1 MKNTI
6 SLFCFYKYS
15 CSFSQYAQ
23 HSHLSLDIPNITLSK
38 GFKEK
43 NIRKNMERKSCC
55 GGRSY
60 VSSPCTTQ
68 PKKEP
73 VVSPKKE
80 EDVKKETAEDVK
92 GSSTCGAAAAV
103 KSPKAEER
111 EIASVKKEEKVKVN
125 V

>member
-38 GFKEK
+38 RFKEK

-60 VSSPCTTQ
+60 VSSPCTQ

-92 GSSTCGAAAAV
+92 GSSTCGAGAAV

>member
-1 MKNTI
+1 MHNTLISHWIFLILLLEFERKN
-6 SLFCFYKYS
+6 
-15 CSFSQYAQ
+15 
-23 HSHLSLDIPNITLSK
+23 H
-38 GFKEK
+38 KEE
-43 NIRKNMERKSCC
+43 NMERKSCC

-80 EDVKKETAEDVK
+80 KSVKKETAEDVK
-92 GSSTCGAAAAV
+92 GSSTCGAEAAV
-103 KSPKAEER
+103 KSPKVEEK

-125 V
+125 LGCGGCG